1 MGKKIGYMLSSIRL
15 TDGGLATAALMNCM
29 VTGKMLSSSG
39 GGSYAISPEVFDILQ
54 NDEEVR
60 ALIKRKVEF
69 LDSHPTA

>member
-1 MGKKIGYMLSSIRL
+1 
-15 TDGGLATAALMNCM
+15 M